1 VEVNSQRGEWIFDSG
16 ANYSTVTESEA
27 RRMGLAVRDVLGY
40 SRDFFGAKHPTRL
53 AVAGELRFGSAR
65 LHNVIF
71 LVLADQSLF
80 VPPLKYQ
87 IHGILGLPVMR
98 SLECVGV
105 SAEGAVTF
113 GKGAPAA
120 RVPANLFLD
129 GLNAI
134 MQVGH
139 SGHNVQMMLD
149 TGAAA
154 TVLYPSILDA
164 FAPWEHDQ
172 LKGARAAASAGTG
185 GSGQREADLVYRF
198 TKI

>member
-1 VEVNSQRGEWIFDSG
+1 MEVNSQRGEWIFDSG

-98 SLECVGV
+98 SL
-105 SAEGAVTF
+105 GAWESQQ
-113 GKGAPAA
+113 KAPSLSERAHL
-120 RVPANLFLD
+120 RRESRPISSLTGSTRSCKWVIPA
-129 GLNAI
+129 I
-134 MQVGH
+134 
-139 SGHNVQMMLD
+139 
-149 TGAAA
+149 TC
-154 TVLYPSILDA
+154 
-164 FAPWEHDQ
+164 
-172 LKGARAAASAGTG
+172 R
-185 GSGQREADLVYRF
+185 
-198 TKI
+198 

>member
-1 VEVNSQRGEWIFDSG
+1 
-16 ANYSTVTESEA
+16 
-27 RRMGLAVRDVLGY
+27 
-40 SRDFFGAKHPTRL
+40 
-53 AVAGELRFGSAR
+53 
-65 LHNVIF
+65 
-71 LVLADQSLF
+71 
-80 VPPLKYQ
+80 
-87 IHGILGLPVMR
+87 
-98 SLECVGV
+98 VGV

-164 FAPWEHDQ
+164 FAPWEHDK